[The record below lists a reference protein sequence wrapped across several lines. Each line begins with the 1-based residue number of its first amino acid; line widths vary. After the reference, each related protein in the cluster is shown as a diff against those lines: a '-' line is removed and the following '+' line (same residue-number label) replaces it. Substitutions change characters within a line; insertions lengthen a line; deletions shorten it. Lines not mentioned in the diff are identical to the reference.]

1 MEAVFLSV
9 CRAGGLIVLMKGTM
23 QPQLMAFA
31 PCLLQ
36 ESIVLQN
43 LFNIHL
49 LFYCFEIDSLCHS
62 FISFLSVYQ
71 MQ

>member
-23 QPQLMAFA
+23 QPQLMAFT

-36 ESIVLQN
+36 EPIVLQN

-49 LFYCFEIDSLCHS
+49 LFYCFEINLLCHR
-62 FISFLSVYQ
+62 FILFLSVE
-71 MQ
+71 